1 MHVYY
6 FNVINYGLD
15 IIFQVKEIYNYTQ
28 DDLITEDILL
38 LDCQREI
45 YVWVG
50 LHSAIK
56 SKQEV
61 LHLGL
66 VPILISLIA
75 FTLIVTL
82 MFSHTQLNQYVI
94 SLIYGLHLVIPFQYF
109 ANIWILTINICY
121 NYFVLLLFFFLH
133 EWISTTTPRTLC
145 QCIQVLHENAS
156 ILYKES
162 LFIHLIHEEPSLTV
176 VSPLFII
183 H

>member
-94 SLIYGLHLVIPFQYF
+94 SLIYGLHLAILFYYF
-109 ANIWILTINICY
+109 THFY
-121 NYFVLLLFFFLH
+121 NYFVLLFFPAWVDLNH
-133 EWISTTTPRTLC
+133 SHSRTLC

-162 LFIHLIHEEPSLTV
+162 LFIHLIHKEPSLII